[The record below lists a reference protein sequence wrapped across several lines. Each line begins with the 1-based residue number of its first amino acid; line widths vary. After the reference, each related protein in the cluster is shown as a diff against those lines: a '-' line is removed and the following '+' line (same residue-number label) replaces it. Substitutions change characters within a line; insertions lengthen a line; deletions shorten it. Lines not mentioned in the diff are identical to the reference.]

1 MAGTMVISFG
11 WACGLAAAL
20 LHVVLVLFVV
30 FHCLRAPREPRS
42 SLLWIAITCAFPVIG
57 FLFYLAVGI
66 NRMPAKRWRKKK
78 SDEVLW
84 NFLLPVPANGEI
96 MQPSAYWREIARAPR
111 PVLRD
116 SYSLTLNQVLDQ
128 LGMHDSLLGG
138 NTVQALPDGTNAY
151 PAMLHAIEQARHHIH
166 LQSYIIAPDDAGRKL
181 MELLARRAREGIRV
195 RVLYDSY
202 GSARARWRGF
212 FRAYASV
219 PNMSV
224 VGFSQA
230 NILRRQMQINLRNH
244 RKLLVVDG
252 ASAFLGGLNISD
264 GNLGIGGI
272 RGAIHDFHFKVT
284 GPSVLD
290 LQYTFLRDWY
300 YMTEED
306 PEIILGAPYFPSPVL
321 AGDVPMRVLNA
332 GPTDVEALG
341 DVFFNLIC
349 GAKKEI
355 LIVTPYFI
363 PTEDLRSALRSAALR
378 GVDVR
383 ILVPKRG
390 NNWLA
395 QYAARSFFEEL
406 LVSGVRIFERFPPF
420 MHTKLIVAD
429 GRIVVLGSANFD
441 TRSIRLN
448 YETSMLVCDAKFGE
462 RMKALL
468 HADLIQSTEVRL
480 SDWRLRSTACRF
492 RENFCALF
500 SPVL

>member
-1 MAGTMVISFG
+1 MTETAMISFSWIWG
-11 WACGLAAAL
+11 AAGAL
-20 LHVVLVLFVV
+20 LHVLFVAFVV
-30 FHCLRAPREPRS
+30 FHCLRTPREPRS
-42 SLLWIAITCAFPVIG
+42 SLLWIAITFAFPLIG

-78 SDEVLW
+78 SDQTLWKFLSPEASKGEV
-84 NFLLPVPANGEI
+84 
-96 MQPSAYWREIARAPR
+96 MQPSAFWREIARAPR
-111 PVLRD
+111 PLLEAAYPR
-116 SYSLTLNQVLDQ
+116 SLNRTLDR

-138 NTVQALPDGTNAY
+138 NAVQPLPDGTNAY
-151 PAMLHAIEQARHHIH
+151 PMMLKAIEEATHHIH
-166 LQSYIIAPDDAGRKL
+166 LQSYIIAPDEAGHKL
-181 MELLARRAREGIRV
+181 MDLLARRAREGVRV

-202 GSARARWRGF
+202 GSAHASWVGF
-212 FRAYASV
+212 FRSYSSI

-224 VGFSQA
+224 VAFKQA
-230 NILRRQMQINLRNH
+230 NILRRQLQINLRNH
-244 RKLLVVDG
+244 RKLLIIDG
-252 ASAFLGGLNISD
+252 KTAFLGGLNISD
-264 GNLGIGGI
+264 GNLGIGGM
-272 RGAIHDFHFKVT
+272 RGAIHDFHFKIQ
-284 GPSVLD
+284 GPSVLE

-306 PEIILGAPYFPSPVL
+306 PETILSAPYFPPFDL

-332 GPTDVEALG
+332 GPTDEAFLG
-341 DVFFNLIC
+341 DVFFNLIA
-349 GAKKEI
+349 GAEKEL

-383 ILVPKRG
+383 IMLPQKG

-395 QYAARSFFEEL
+395 QHAARSFFEEL
-406 LVSGVRIFERFPPF
+406 LSSGVRIFERHPPF

-429 GRIVVLGSANFD
+429 GSVVVLGSANFD
-441 TRSIRLN
+441 TRSLHLN
-448 YETSMLVCDAKFGE
+448 YETSMLVFDSSFGE

-468 HADLIQSTEVRL
+468 YADLIQSSEVHL
-480 SDWRLRSTACRF
+480 ADWQLRSASCRF